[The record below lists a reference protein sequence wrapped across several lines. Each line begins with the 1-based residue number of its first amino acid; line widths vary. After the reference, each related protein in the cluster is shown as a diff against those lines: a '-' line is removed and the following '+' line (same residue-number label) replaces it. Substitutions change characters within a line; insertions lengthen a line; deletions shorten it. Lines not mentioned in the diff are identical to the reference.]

1 VSVAELFV
9 RSGSVIGLTVM
20 FAVFTTVAGAYP
32 DGTASVSWYDLEAPY
47 AIVAAVVHVNTAAA
61 MAQSASVS
69 DPTVPAGIASVN
81 RTPTGSVEGP
91 LFVIVIV

>member
-1 VSVAELFV
+1 
-9 RSGSVIGLTVM
+9 M
-20 FAVFTTVAGAYP
+20 
-32 DGTASVSWYDLEAPY
+32 
-47 AIVAAVVHVNTAAA
+47 VAAVVHVNTAAA